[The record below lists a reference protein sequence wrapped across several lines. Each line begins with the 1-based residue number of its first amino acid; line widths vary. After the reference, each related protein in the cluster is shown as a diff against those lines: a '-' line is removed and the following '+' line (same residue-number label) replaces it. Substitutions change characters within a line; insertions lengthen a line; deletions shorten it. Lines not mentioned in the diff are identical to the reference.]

1 MKQKHRHKLK
11 DMDRLACQGESTDRE
26 ESTRCAK
33 RTQISHLK
41 KPEREI
47 SIPPV
52 GAKRIMMSPVLCLS
66 LEKL

>member
-11 DMDRLACQGESTDRE
+11 DMDRLACQGQTTDRE

-33 RTQISHLK
+33 GTQISYLK
-41 KPEREI
+41 EPEAEK

-52 GAKRIMMSPVLCLS
+52 GAREDHDVS
-66 LEKL
+66 